1 MLHQHHAFI
10 HALFPGT
17 PTDTALKPASG
28 HVVCIPTL
36 INRVPIFNL
45 WQTTQHPV
53 HTQITSIQFFFFPAF
68 CHFLLN
74 LHLKTSG
81 SCCRDSQSV
90 SLCLKHY
97 IYIKKIYIRLQYL
110 QILFIFLF
118 IALHINATAENIKSH
133 FYADVH
139 LAVSKVSTSSNT
151 SNGDYCDYSLSQ
163 TVSMVTMVIT
173 QWARGR
179 GRKFIILY
187 FCSLCLRCD
196 IRLSANR
203 GEKGDVITDKWRRKY
218 FAALVSKLWRIT
230 DVV

>member
-1 MLHQHHAFI
+1 MLSFMLCFLALQLTLHSNQHQDI
-10 HALFPGT
+10 
-17 PTDTALKPASG
+17 S
-28 HVVCIPTL
+28 
-36 INRVPIFNL
+36 
-45 WQTTQHPV
+45 
-53 HTQITSIQFFFFPAF
+53 
-68 CHFLLN
+68 
-74 LHLKTSG
+74 
-81 SCCRDSQSV
+81 RDSQSV

-118 IALHINATAENIKSH
+118 IGLHINATAENIKSH

>member
-1 MLHQHHAFI
+1 MYTHTYKQSPHLQP
-10 HALFPGT
+10 L
-17 PTDTALKPASG
+17 TD
-28 HVVCIPTL
+28 
-36 INRVPIFNL
+36 N
-45 WQTTQHPV
+45 TTSCSYSNHLHPV
-53 HTQITSIQFFFFPAF
+53 LFFPAF

-81 SCCRDSQSV
+81 SYCRDSQSV

-118 IALHINATAENIKSH
+118 IALHVNATAENIKSH

-173 QWARGR
+173 Q
-179 GRKFIILY
+179 
-187 FCSLCLRCD
+187 
-196 IRLSANR
+196 
-203 GEKGDVITDKWRRKY
+203 
-218 FAALVSKLWRIT
+218 
-230 DVV
+230 